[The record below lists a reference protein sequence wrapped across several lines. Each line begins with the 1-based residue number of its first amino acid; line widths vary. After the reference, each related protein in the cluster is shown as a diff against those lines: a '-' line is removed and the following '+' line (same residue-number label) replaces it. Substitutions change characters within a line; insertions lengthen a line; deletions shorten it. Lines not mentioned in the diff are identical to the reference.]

1 MPHLIP
7 LGDTI
12 DFAVNRDEGYLIMVA
27 YERLGRPAITCEAH
41 RSRQFHC
48 HSRCFFLSG
57 TPATASASVSSLKCA
72 LALLFP

>member
-27 YERLGRPAITCEAH
+27 SNG
-41 RSRQFHC
+41 
-48 HSRCFFLSG
+48 
-57 TPATASASVSSLKCA
+57 
-72 LALLFP
+72 